1 MSSQSPALESSIQ
14 DPCKTFFL
22 HFEFLIAQQVW
33 LLASRC
39 LLIRW
44 LSPQGALKV
53 LLSITRTWPFQVWPQ
68 NLDCL
73 GSHRGFFSM
82 SFPSSE
88 ISIDVSITARFP
100 LQVKYPKIL
109 HDIRHS
115 RTPDVQLST
124 CNVSLTGL
132 LSDDRGLGTSKDASR
147 TLRVLVFCGPN
158 GPTLSTANKSVTEI
172 LSLLFWIL
180 TFQSCSVMF
189 RYWTVLLWD
198 HSAKELKEFSTKAWA
213 VTTICHSLNG
223 SMKHHELMEER

>member
-1 MSSQSPALESSIQ
+1 MVGITRSKVI
-14 DPCKTFFL
+14 FL

-33 LLASRC
+33 FLASRC

-44 LSPQGALKV
+44 LNMTKPSRGPQGPFVNYKDLAFSGVTTEFGLPR
-53 LLSITRTWPFQVWPQ
+53 ITQRV
-68 NLDCL
+68 
-73 GSHRGFFSM
+73 FSM
-82 SFPSSE
+82 SFPFRNFNRCFHYSQVSITSE
-88 ISIDVSITARFP
+88 ISQNSSW
-100 LQVKYPKIL
+100 
-109 HDIRHS
+109 HS
-115 RTPDVQLST
+115 AQQDPREKQLST

-132 LSDDRGLGTSKDASR
+132 LSDDRGVGTS

-158 GPTLSTANKSVTEI
+158 GPTLSMTSNKSVTEI

-189 RYWTVLLWD
+189 RYWKVLLWD

-223 SMKHHELMEER
+223 SMKHHELMER